1 MHLLKKILRHVTP
14 SFAISLYHFGLA
26 FTGAVRYRFP
36 AKEIMVIGVTGT
48 KGKSST
54 TEYINAIF
62 EAAGKITAV
71 SNSIRF
77 KVGTTERRNTTRMSM
92 PGRFG
97 MQSFLREA
105 VDAGCHVAI
114 LEMTSEGAAQSRHRF
129 IALDALVFTNLAPE
143 HIESHGSLER
153 YIAAKLSIGEELQ
166 RSTKRPR
173 ILVANKH
180 DPITKQFLALETDQ
194 AITFSLG
201 DAQPWALASSEGSF
215 TFQGAVVP
223 VHFPGEFSLQ
233 NALAAAEVSSALGIS
248 TEAIVHGID
257 SLERIPG
264 RAEKV
269 EVGQPFSLY
278 VDYAHNPSSLEAL
291 FASFPNQRKIC
302 IIGSTGGGRDTWKR
316 PEMGRIAGEMCDEI
330 IITNEDPYDEDPIAI
345 INAIAAGVQAKKPQ
359 ICIDRR
365 EAIALGISMAH
376 PGDVVLLTGKGTDP
390 NIRVKGGVGIPWSD
404 FEVAKE
410 ELLKRQAVQ

>member
-1 MHLLKKILRHVTP
+1 MHQLKKILRYITP

-26 FTGAVRYRFP
+26 FAGAVRYRFP
-36 AKEIMVIGVTGT
+36 AKEIMIIGVTGT

-62 EAAGKITAV
+62 EAAGKKKAV

-77 KVGTTERRNTTRMSM
+77 KVGSAGRRNTTRMSM

-97 MQSFLREA
+97 MQAFLREA
-105 VDAGCHVAI
+105 VDARCDIAI

-166 RSTKRPR
+166 RSTKHPR

-257 SLERIPG
+257 SLKRIPG

-316 PEMGRIAGEMCDEI
+316 PEMGRIAGEMCDDI
-330 IITNEDPYDEDPIAI
+330 IITNEDPYDEEPVAI
-345 INAIAAGVQAKKPQ
+345 INAIAAGVQEKKPQ

-410 ELLKRQAVQ
+410 ELLKRQAV

>member
-1 MHLLKKILRHVTP
+1 MPHLKKALRHLTP
-14 SFAISLYHFGLA
+14 PFVLSFYHFGLA
-26 FTGAVRYRFP
+26 FVGAVRYRFP
-36 AKEIMVIGVTGT
+36 AKRLLVIGVTGT

-62 EAAGKITAV
+62 EAAGKKTAV

-105 VDAGCHVAI
+105 VDAGCDIAI

-129 IALDALVFTNLAPE
+129 IALDALIFTNLAPE
-143 HIESHGSLER
+143 HIESHGSLEK

-180 DPITKQFLALETDQ
+180 DPITEQFLTLKTDR
-194 AITFSLG
+194 AITFSLES
-201 DAQPWALASSEGSF
+201 ALPWALSSSEGTF
-215 TFQGAVVP
+215 TFQGSTVP

-233 NALAAAEVSSALGIS
+233 NALAAAEVSAALGIS
-248 TEAIVHGID
+248 TEAIVRGID
-257 SLERIPG
+257 GLKRIPG

-302 IIGSTGGGRDTWKR
+302 IIGSTGGGRDMWKR

-345 INAIAAGVQAKKPQ
+345 INAIAAGVHDKQPH

-365 EAIALGISMAH
+365 EAIALGISMAR

-410 ELLKRQAVQ
+410 ELLKNHAK